1 MQLGSKMFE
10 NVVFLAGA
18 PYFDISSTELRK
30 NLHIWKKSVT
40 FADEFQRELQI
51 DKQNNIIINYKW
63 ISYYDS
69 HNIQQTERSEG

>member
-1 MQLGSKMFE
+1 
-10 NVVFLAGA
+10 
-18 PYFDISSTELRK
+18 LRK